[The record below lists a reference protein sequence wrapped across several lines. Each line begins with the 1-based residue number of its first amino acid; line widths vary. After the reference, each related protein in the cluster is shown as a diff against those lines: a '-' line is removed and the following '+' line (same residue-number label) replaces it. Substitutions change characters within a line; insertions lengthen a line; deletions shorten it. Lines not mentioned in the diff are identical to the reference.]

1 VSETNPNL
9 APLAD
14 RLPAD
19 VYYCLVH
26 TLRGIL
32 PTPPN
37 SSPEHITRRDNALI
51 GRIAA
56 LRPANPIEAEIAADY
71 IAATEHSRDCLRIAL
86 APETSAQWAL
96 KCRAQSNTMMRQAH
110 GALGRLERMQAERR
124 KLEKDGEAQART
136 TWTEHCVIGLLTQA
150 LAEQPVEPD
159 ADLLEQLEPGDD
171 VDPDTFTP
179 EQQKAIIHRQRSALI
194 RRLRQTLRDPSF
206 DRTVAEIFAGSG
218 NAPTAELYHQSSGP
232 PR

>member
-1 VSETNPNL
+1 MSETDPNL
-9 APLAD
+9 TPLAD
-14 RLPAD
+14 HLPAD

-26 TLRGIL
+26 ILRDVL

-37 SSPEHITRRDNALI
+37 SSPEHLARRDNALV

-71 IAATEHSRDCLRIAL
+71 IIATEHSRDCLRTAL
-86 APETSAQWAL
+86 APETSPQWAL
-96 KCRAQSNTMMRQAH
+96 KCRAQSSAMMRQAY

-124 KLEKDGEAQART
+124 KLEKDGDPQARA

-159 ADLLEQLEPGDD
+159 TDLLEQFETADD
-171 VDPDTFTP
+171 VDPDTLSP
-179 EQQKAIIHRQRSALI
+179 EQQKATSHRQRTALI

-206 DRTVAEIFAGSG
+206 DRTVAEIFARSG
-218 NAPTAELYHQSSGP
+218 DVLTAELYRQSSGP